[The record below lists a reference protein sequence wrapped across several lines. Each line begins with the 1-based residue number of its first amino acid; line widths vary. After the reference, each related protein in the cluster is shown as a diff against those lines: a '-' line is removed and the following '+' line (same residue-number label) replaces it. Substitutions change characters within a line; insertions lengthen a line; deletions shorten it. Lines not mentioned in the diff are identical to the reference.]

1 MRAFTQPAGI
11 NKEIQVD
18 INQIRKLMRLIQ
30 NTDITEIEVTEGEQ
44 TVRISRRTTV
54 PEVQHFSAPQSHAAT
69 AAPAPAAPPA
79 PEPSTAATDKAHV
92 VASPMVGTFYR
103 APSPE
108 AEPFVKEGSKVKK
121 GDTLCV
127 IEAMK
132 LMNEIEAE
140 YAGIVEQILVENAS
154 PLEYGQP
161 MFVITP
167 TA

>member
-1 MRAFTQPAGI
+1 M
-11 NKEIQVD
+11 D

-30 NTDITEIEVTEGEQ
+30 NSDVTEIEVTEGEQ
-44 TVRISRRTTV
+44 TVRISRRGAT
-54 PEVQHFSAPQSHAAT
+54 PDVQHYMMPQPQFASAP
-69 AAPAPAAPPA
+69 AAPAPAASPA
-79 PEPSTAATDKAHV
+79 PAAPAAAEESVNV
-92 VASPMVGTFYR
+92 VSSPMVGTFYR
-103 APSPE
+103 ASSPD
-108 AEPFVKEGSKVKK
+108 AEPFVSEGSKVKK

-140 YAGIVEQILVENAS
+140 YAGIVEKILVDNAT

-161 MFVITP
+161 MFVISP

>member
-1 MRAFTQPAGI
+1 M
-11 NKEIQVD
+11 D
-18 INQIRKLMRLIQ
+18 ITQIRKLMRLIQ

-44 TVRISRRTTV
+44 TVRISRRTAASDM
-54 PEVQHFSAPQSHAAT
+54 QHFVMPQMHAAPAAAPAAAAT
-69 AAPAPAAPPA
+69 APAPAATR
-79 PEPSTAATDKAHV
+79 EQDAHV
-92 VASPMVGTFYR
+92 VTSPMVGTFYR
-103 APSPE
+103 APSPD
-108 AEPFVKEGSKVKK
+108 ADAFVSEGSKVKK

-140 YAGIVEQILVENAS
+140 YAGVVEKILVDNAT

-167 TA
+167 SA

>member
-1 MRAFTQPAGI
+1 
-11 NKEIQVD
+11 VD
-18 INQIRKLMRLIQ
+18 ITQIRKLMRLIQ
-30 NTDITEIEVTEGEQ
+30 NTDITEIEVSEGEQ
-44 TVRISRRTTV
+44 TVRISRRSGA
-54 PEVQHFSAPQSHAAT
+54 PDVQHHFMPSAPAAHAPA
-69 AAPAPAAPPA
+69 AAPAPVAAA
-79 PEPSTAATDKAHV
+79 STAAAPAAASADDANV
-92 VASPMVGTFYR
+92 VKSPMVGTFYR

-108 AEPFVKEGSKVKK
+108 ADPFVSVGSKVNK

-140 YAGIVEQILVENAS
+140 YTGVVEKILIENAT

-167 TA
+167 AA